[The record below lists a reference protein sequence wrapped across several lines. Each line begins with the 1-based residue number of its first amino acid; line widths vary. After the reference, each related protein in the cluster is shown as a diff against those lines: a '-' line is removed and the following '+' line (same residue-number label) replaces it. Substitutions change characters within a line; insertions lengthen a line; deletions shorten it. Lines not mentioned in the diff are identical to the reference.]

1 MTAPYASMQ
10 GLYEGLGKA
19 MALSSPFFGQK
30 ILITGASGFIGS
42 HLLRRLYREGTEVH
56 ALSRTKH
63 SSDDNR
69 LYWWQVDLAETEAVW
84 KLVRTIKPDVVFH
97 LASHNV
103 GARDLDLV
111 MLTFRSNLISTV
123 NLFTAI
129 SEIGCRRVVLA
140 SSMEEPALG
149 DAHAIPS
156 SPYAAAKWASSA
168 YARMFYALYQLPVV
182 ILRIFM
188 VYGPAEWHLRKIV
201 PYVILSL
208 LRGEAPQVT
217 SGARQVDWVY
227 VEDVVEA
234 LLAATRAPGVEGRT
248 IDIGSGELVS
258 IRALVEHLVPLINPQ
273 IQPLFGALPD
283 RPLEQIRVANTADAA
298 ALMGWEPA
306 TSLEEGLKRTVD
318 WYEEHLR
325 ANALG
330 PLP

>member
-1 MTAPYASMQ
+1 MQ

-42 HLLRRLYREGTEVH
+42 HLLRRLYEEGTEVH

-69 LYWWQVDLAETEAVW
+69 LYWWQVDLAETEAVR
-84 KLVRTIKPDVVFH
+84 KLVKTIKPDVVFH

-111 MLTFRSNLISTV
+111 MLTFRSNLMSTV

-156 SPYAAAKWASSA
+156 SPYAAAKWTSSA
-168 YARMFYALYQLPVV
+168 YARMFHALYQLPVV

-201 PYVILSL
+201 PSVILSL

-217 SGARQVDWVY
+217 SGARQVDWVD

-234 LLAATRAPGVEGRT
+234 LLAATRSPVRRRSYDRHRFRRAGLDSRACGAPHT
-248 IDIGSGELVS
+248 SD
-258 IRALVEHLVPLINPQ
+258 Q
-273 IQPLFGALPD
+273 PD
-283 RPLEQIRVANTADAA
+283 RYSLSLEPCPTGPSEQIRVANTVDTA

-318 WYEEHLR
+318 WYEERLR